1 MQLNGSVDMNQPFRW
16 KWRMGE
22 WESGGARE
30 RARAVE
36 MEIFPC
42 LSVSLPP
49 LSRSPAPAL
58 SRSPN
63 H

>member
-1 MQLNGSVDMNQPFRW
+1 
-16 KWRMGE
+16 MGE